1 MTAIVKAEN
10 AADFLALVPYLLGF
24 HPRDSVVLVAFCG
37 NRTRGALR
45 FDLPKTDAD
54 LACKRIATTMIG
66 VLCKLPEVDALVPV
80 VFTDDRFALPI
91 PHRPFLNAVVRR
103 AESAGFV
110 VRDAL
115 CVASDGWGDYLE
127 ADTPR
132 TGHPLSEISASAIG
146 ERVPRGARGARGEIG
161 TVTDGAV
168 IPVVDLATAERVARL
183 MLQYRHAAH
192 TSVAD
197 SAPDSASDSASDS
210 VELGQLC
217 LAFNSDGPLRVF
229 PLPRL
234 VELAINLDP
243 ARIADRDAALLLWLL
258 QRPMG
263 RDALMLQFA
272 FGPAAGFR
280 VLFGE
285 QFTDGDGP
293 GVRESAA
300 LVLGEGPRPDPMRI
314 AAGIAV
320 LTAVTARAPRSAR
333 PAPLCIL
340 AWLHWAL
347 GRGSVAGILAEQALT
362 IDPDYGF
369 ARLLLGMLDAGRLP
383 EWAFESGTR

>member
-1 MTAIVKAEN
+1 MTAIVKAKN

-24 HPRDSVVLVAFCG
+24 HPQDSIVLVAFCG

-45 FDLPKTDAD
+45 FDLPKTDAA

-66 VLCKLPEVDALVPV
+66 MLCKLPEVDALVPV

-91 PHRPFLNAVVRR
+91 PHRPFLDAVIHR
-103 AESAGFV
+103 AESAGFL

-115 CVASDGWGDYLE
+115 CVASDGWGDYLD
-127 ADTPR
+127 ADTPH
-132 TGHPLSEISASAIG
+132 TGHPLDEISASDIG
-146 ERVPRGARGARGEIG
+146 ERVPSGARGALGKLG
-161 TVTDGAV
+161 AVTDGAV
-168 IPVVDLATAERVARL
+168 IPVVDLGTAERVARL
-183 MLQYRHAAH
+183 MLQYHDAAR
-192 TSVAD
+192 TSVA
-197 SAPDSASDSASDS
+197 DS
-210 VELGQLC
+210 VELGQLG
-217 LAFNSDGPLRVF
+217 LAFGSDDPLPVF

-234 VELAINLDP
+234 IELAVHLDP
-243 ARIADRDAALLLWLL
+243 ARIEDRDAALLLWFL
-258 QRPMG
+258 QRPVS
-263 RDALMLQFA
+263 RNALMLQFA

-285 QFTDGDGP
+285 QLIDGDGR
-293 GVRESAA
+293 GVRGSAA
-300 LVLGEGPRPDPMRI
+300 LVFGEGPRPDPMRI
-314 AAGIAV
+314 TAGIAV

-333 PAPLCIL
+333 PAPLCVL